1 MGNKDMGN
9 KKKVYSVL
17 EKDWMSILQVAE
29 KSGLTRQ
36 TASKY
41 LWILTADGKVEVRKF
56 ATAQT
61 FRVIKEAEV

>member
-1 MGNKDMGN
+1 MENKE
-9 KKKVYSVL
+9 KVCSVL
-17 EKDWMSILQVAE
+17 EREKDWMSIVQVAE
-29 KSGLTRQ
+29 KSGLSRQ

-41 LWILTADGKVEVRKF
+41 LWILTADGKAEIRKF